1 MKKIKILGSALMVG
15 AAALALA
22 GCGQSS
28 NNAQQA
34 PVKNWKISA
43 PAKPMKKGGT
53 VKVAVEVDT
62 PFTGIFNDELST
74 SGTDT
79 EVSQYGSESLFST
92 DDHYKFTD
100 QGAAT
105 VRINRQ
111 AKTITIN
118 IKPNVKWSDGQPVT
132 AKDYEYAY
140 EIIGNKD
147 TNSQRYTTSLED
159 LVGFKEYHEGKAST
173 ISGLEMPDGPQG
185 RKVVLHMQEMKPGM
199 KISGNGYFWETAA
212 PYHYLKDIP
221 FKKLISSDKVRKHPL
236 YFGAYRVTKVVR
248 GQSVTW
254 KPNKYYYKGKPK
266 LSKITCSV
274 ISPNSVAQSI
284 KSGKFDVAQVITSQ
298 WPNISGAKG
307 VRYISTK
314 MLGYSYLGFK
324 VGKFS
329 NGKNVMNAH
338 SKMANRSL
346 RQAIAYGMNVNQ
358 VAKRYSYGLSY
369 RMPTLIPALFGAY
382 HDSKDK
388 GYSYNIKKGN
398 EILDKAGYK
407 KKGTYRVQPNGKPL
421 TIHFLAMSGSST
433 QEPIIQNYIQQWK
446 KEGLHVVLTGGRL
459 TEFNSFYD
467 KLEHDNKGVDMFL
480 GSWSLASE
488 PSVNDLYG
496 QGAPFNYSRF
506 NTKKN
511 NELITDMDSLKAF
524 NTKYRVKKFHEWQT
538 YMNKEAYVVPV
549 SGGYT
554 VMAVNNKLTGYS
566 LRPSKSMN
574 NGWPNWYYVGYAK

>member
-1 MKKIKILGSALMVG
+1 MKKGKLLGSALMMG
-15 AAALALA
+15 ALALTLA
-22 GCGQSS
+22 ACGQSS

-34 PVKNWKISA
+34 PFKDWKIST
-43 PAKPMKKGGT
+43 PAKPAKKGGS
-53 VKVAVEVDT
+53 VKVAVETDT
-62 PFTGIFNDELST
+62 PFTGIFNDELSS
-74 SGTDT
+74 SGVDT

-92 DDHYKFTD
+92 DDHYKINNS
-100 QGAAT
+100 GAAT
-105 VRINRQ
+105 LKIDRA

-140 EIIGNKD
+140 EIIGNKA
-147 TNSQRYTTSLED
+147 TNSQRYSTSLED

-173 ISGLEMPDGPQG
+173 ISGLEMPDGESG
-185 RKVVLHMQEMKPGM
+185 RKVVLHMQQMKPGM

-212 PYHYLKDIP
+212 PYHYLKDVP
-221 FKKLISSDKVRKHPL
+221 FSKLISSDKVRKHPL

-284 KSGKFDVAQVITSQ
+284 KSGKFDVAEVITSQ

-314 MLGYSYLGFK
+314 TLGYTYLGFK
-324 VGKFS
+324 VGKWK
-329 NGKNVMNAH
+329 NGQNVMNNN
-338 SKMANRSL
+338 SKMNNRAL

-358 VAKRYSYGLSY
+358 VAKRYSYGLTF
-369 RMPTLIPALFGAY
+369 RVPTLIPDQFGAY
-382 HDSKDK
+382 HDSKIK
-388 GYSYNIKKGN
+388 GYSYNIKKAN
-398 EILDKAGYK
+398 KILDKAGYK

-421 TIHFLAMSGSST
+421 TIHFMAMSGSST

-446 KEGLHVVLTGGRL
+446 KMGLHVVLTGGRL

-467 KLEHDNKGVDMFL
+467 KLQNDAKGVDMFQGVWGL
-480 GSWSLASE
+480 SSE

-496 QGAPFNYSRF
+496 RGAQFNYSRYA
-506 NTKKN
+506 TKKN
-511 NELITDMDSLKAF
+511 DELIAAMDSQKSF
-524 NTKYRVKKFHEWQT
+524 STKYRVKKFHEWQE

-549 SGGYT
+549 SNHYT